1 MIASTRFLL
10 GAATLVALLTTA
22 CSEAATSPTSIAPS
36 ATPRLSGGSAT
47 GGGGT
52 GGGGGGGGTVT
63 APACNSITKFSS
75 AVGYRSAYAFVQVSA
90 SFAASCAATYSTCD
104 IYITNPDTDE
114 IVGGVSCTFDKPYTI
129 GAIYTTAEFSK
140 VYNII
145 IRVNGVPIQTTSVL
159 TPPPK

>member
-1 MIASTRFLL
+1 MIARTRFLL
-10 GAATLVALLTTA
+10 GVAAFAALLTTA
-22 CSEAATSPTSIAPS
+22 CSEAATSPASIVSP

-52 GGGGGGGGTVT
+52 GGGGGGGTVT

-75 AVGYRSAYAFVQVSA
+75 SVGYRSAYAFVQVSA

-129 GAIYTTAEFSK
+129 GAIYSTAEFSK

-145 IRVNGVPIQTTSVL
+145 VRVNGVPIQTTSVL